1 MVDGK
6 PAAGQYV
13 LYGGRTV
20 GGGRIEQRNV
30 RSGADGTA
38 EIKISAAGT
47 WYIKFI
53 NMTKLTGDAEANYES
68 KWATLTFAVR

>member
-1 MVDGK
+1 M
-6 PAAGQYV
+6 
-13 LYGGRTV
+13 
-20 GGGRIEQRNV
+20 RNV

-38 EIKISAAGT
+38 EIKVGSAGT

-53 NMTKLTGDAEANYES
+53 NMTKLSGDAEANYES